1 MQPEL
6 VIKDTAEL
14 TPQEVITIMRARVAV
29 FVVEQ
34 NCPYQEVDAKDETAR
49 HVILW
54 QDGQLAAYTRI
65 IPHDDGVHISFGRV
79 LVVAQ
84 FRRQHLGRK
93 LWRPQSPRF
102 SGCIRDAPSRF
113 RRRTI
118 CVSFTGHL
126 GSLRCRRRIWRTGF
140 RTWTWCW
147 NRLHYLTTEC
157 LFV

>member
-49 HVILW
+49 HVMLW
-54 QDGQLAAYTRI
+54 QGGQLAAYTRI

-84 FRRQHLGRK
+84 FRRQHLGR
-93 LWRPQSPRF
+93 Q
-102 SGCIRDAPSRF
+102 IVAA
-113 RRRTI
+113 TI
-118 CVSFTGHL
+118 AE
-126 GSLRCRRRIWRTGF
+126 IQ
-140 RTWTWCW
+140 
-147 NRLHYLTTEC
+147 RLHPGRAIKIQAQDYLRQFYGSFGFTAVSATYLEDGIPHVDMV
-157 LFV
+157 LE

>member
-49 HVILW
+49 HVMLW

-84 FRRQHLGRK
+84 FRRQHLGR
-93 LWRPQSPRF
+93 Q
-102 SGCIRDAPSRF
+102 IVAA
-113 RRRTI
+113 TI
-118 CVSFTGHL
+118 AE
-126 GSLRCRRRIWRTGF
+126 IQ
-140 RTWTWCW
+140 
-147 NRLHYLTTEC
+147 RLHPGRAIKIQAQDYLRQFYGSFGFTAVSAMYLEDGIPHVDMV
-157 LFV
+157 LE